1 MRSTDTNTT
10 AERFGAWF
18 KQAAERAGYDTTPG
32 SGGRAAL
39 AAAIGMSP
47 SAIGRT
53 LEGKTLPRPSQFESI
68 ARVLGVDVR
77 EPLVE
82 AGIISAESWAEH
94 PTGAVRSQPI
104 PLEQQLESMGITDP
118 ELLAM
123 TVATVENAL
132 ELSRRRAEKGGAA
145 ANG

>member
-1 MRSTDTNTT
+1 MRSTETS

-39 AAAIGMSP
+39 AAATGMSP

-53 LEGKTLPRPSQFESI
+53 LEGKTLPRPSQYESI
-68 ARVLGVDVR
+68 ARVFRVDVR
-77 EPLVE
+77 EVLVE
-82 AGIISAESWAEH
+82 AGIISAESWAEQ
-94 PTGAVRSQPI
+94 PSGAVRSQSI

-123 TVATVENAL
+123 AVANVEHAI
-132 ELSRRRAEKGGAA
+132 ELSRRRAERGAA
-145 ANG
+145 ANA